1 MVSSMIMAAL
11 VFASAPECPGNSLLH
26 KNIKIA
32 WLGTSPD
39 NTYDD
44 ANLQGAK
51 QVAKQLNAKVTPIYS
66 NFDPALQLQQ
76 CKTAVKSGK
85 YDALLV
91 IAASQTEIIPC
102 VTLAKSK
109 GIPVVATELPIGPDS
124 TTTEPQVPGQTG
136 AVLTPSIEFAN
147 ALDTLVVDA
156 CGGLSPCRLLY
167 LAGYYSTDFDVF
179 ALSELQDLLAAHP
192 NLELVGAPEAFYD
205 PATAYS
211 IVEDLLADGVALDLV
226 IGAGD
231 QMAMGAEWAIA
242 DAGVPQG
249 EIRISGGGASEY
261 GVDAVRDG
269 RWYGTF
275 VLLPYDEG
283 KVSAQM
289 AIRAARKQPI
299 PDRSIDVVELAGL
312 PRVMTT
318 ENLDQFVGFTG
329 QWPG

>member
-1 MVSSMIMAAL
+1 MVSSMIVAAL
-11 VFASAPECPGNSLLH
+11 VFAGGSDCPGNGLQH
-26 KNIKIA
+26 KNIKVA
-32 WLGTSPD
+32 WLGTSPE

-44 ANLQGAK
+44 ANFQGAK
-51 QVAKQLNAKVTPIYS
+51 KVGKQLNAKVTPFYS
-66 NFDPALQLQQ
+66 NFDPALQLAQ
-76 CKTAVKSGK
+76 CKSVVKSGK

-91 IAASQTEIIPC
+91 IAASQTGIIPC

-109 GIPVVATELPIGPDS
+109 GIPVVAVELPIGPDS

-136 AVLTPSIEFAN
+136 AVLTPSVEFAN
-147 ALDTLVVDA
+147 ALDSLVVDA
-156 CGGLSPCRLLY
+156 CEGVSPCRLLY
-167 LAGYYSTDFDVF
+167 LAGYYSTDFDLF
-179 ALSELQDLLAAHP
+179 ALAELEDLIAENP

-211 IVEDLLADGVALDLV
+211 IVEGLLADGVALDLV

-249 EIRISGGGASEY
+249 QILISGGGASEY

-275 VLLPYDEG
+275 VTLPYDEG
-283 KVSAQM
+283 EIAVEM
-289 AIRAARKQPI
+289 AVRAARKQWI
-299 PDRSIDVVELAGL
+299 PDRSIDAVELAGL

-318 ENLDQFVGFTG
+318 QNLDQFVGFTG